1 MTPGLVMEV
10 ARRPGG
16 GREGMA
22 LLRCYYGN
30 ALGCSSGVPRVLLGC
45 SSGAHWLRRFWFA
58 KPFGV
63 EDTFRA
69 QILTLMHSAR
79 YILWWVWL
87 LLPWRANAAAPGGD
101 WPMFRGGPALAG
113 VAGGG
118 LPERLDLL
126 WTFKTAGPVKS
137 SAAIVQDRVFIGS
150 DDGNL
155 YALAL
160 ADGKKVWDFKT
171 GGAVESS
178 PLVLEGKVFVGSS
191 DAFLYALEAATGK
204 LVWKYETGD
213 KILGGPNWVKSGEK
227 TWVLAGS
234 YDFKLH
240 CLDAATG
247 RSNWVYETGNYIN
260 GSPAV
265 ANGQTV
271 FGGCD
276 GLLHVIS
283 LADGKQVKE
292 VEAGAYIPGSV
303 ALADGRAYFGQY
315 ENEFL
320 CVDLQAGKRAW
331 TFRNRDFPYLSSPA
345 VTPEVVVFGGRD
357 KLLHC
362 VKRADGLP
370 LWSFATRGK
379 VDSSPVICGN
389 KVVVGSDDGRLYVV
403 SLDKGKELWS
413 YEVGQPIE
421 SSPAVAR
428 AKIVVGCDDGN
439 VYCFGGGK

>member
-1 MTPGLVMEV
+1 MPRPRAAIGRCSGAGRRWRASPEAVCRSDWTCFGPS
-10 ARRPGG
+10 RRPG
-16 GREGMA
+16 R
-22 LLRCYYGN
+22 
-30 ALGCSSGVPRVLLGC
+30 SSPPPP
-45 SSGAHWLRRFWFA
+45 SSRTG
-58 KPFGV
+58 
-63 EDTFRA
+63 
-69 QILTLMHSAR
+69 
-79 YILWWVWL
+79 
-87 LLPWRANAAAPGGD
+87 
-101 WPMFRGGPALAG
+101 
-113 VAGGG
+113 
-118 LPERLDLL
+118 
-126 WTFKTAGPVKS
+126 S
-137 SAAIVQDRVFIGS
+137 SSGS

-292 VEAGAYIPGSV
+292 VEAGAYIPARWPWRTGAPIS
-303 ALADGRAYFGQY
+303 ASTKMSSSAWICRPARGPGRSATGIS
-315 ENEFL
+315 L
-320 CVDLQAGKRAW
+320 
-331 TFRNRDFPYLSSPA
+331 TFFPGGDH
-345 VTPEVVVFGGRD
+345 EVVVFGGRD

-362 VKRADGLP
+362 VKREDGLP